1 MMRVL
6 ILDNYDS
13 FVWNIADYIG
23 KLGAEPFLVRSTR
36 ITLEKVWEMR
46 PDRIVLSP
54 GPGHPSERRF
64 TGISAD
70 VVREVSREIP
80 TLGVC
85 MGMQLIAYALGGEVV
100 RAKRVLHG
108 KSSKVLHDSEGLFR
122 GLENPL
128 VVGRYHSLA
137 VSESS
142 LPRELAVCARDLED
156 GEVMAIKHRSW
167 PLAGVQFHP
176 ESILTPRGID
186 LLRNFLRGDL

>member
-1 MMRVL
+1 MRVL

-13 FVWNIADYIG
+13 FVWNIADCIG
-23 KLGAEPFLVRSTR
+23 KLGAEPFVVRSTR

-70 VVREVSREIP
+70 VVREVSKEIP

-137 VSESS
+137 VRESS
-142 LPRELAVCARDLED
+142 LPRELAVCATDLED
-156 GEVMAIKHRSW
+156 GEVMAIRHRSW

>member
-1 MMRVL
+1 MRVL

-23 KLGAEPFLVRSTR
+23 KLGAEPFVVRSTR

-64 TGISAD
+64 TGVSAD
-70 VVREVSREIP
+70 VVREVSKEIP

-85 MGMQLIAYALGGEVV
+85 MGMQLIAYALGGEVI

-137 VSESS
+137 VRESS
-142 LPRELAVCARDLED
+142 LLRELEVCARDLED
-156 GEVMAIKHRSW
+156 GEVMAIRHRCW

>member
-1 MMRVL
+1 MRVL

-23 KLGAEPFLVRSTR
+23 KLGAEPIVVRSTK
-36 ITLEKVWEMR
+36 ITLKGIEELE

-70 VVREVSREIP
+70 VVREVSQDVP
-80 TLGVC
+80 TLGIC

-108 KSSKVLHDSEGLFR
+108 KSSRVLHDGEGLFR

-128 VVGRYHSLA
+128 AVGRYHSLA
-137 VSESS
+137 VREEA
-142 LPRELAVCARDLED
+142 LPRELEVCARDVED
-156 GEVMAIKHRSW
+156 GEVMGIRHRSW

-176 ESILTPRGID
+176 ESILTPRGLD

>member
-13 FVWNIADYIG
+13 FVWNIADCIG
-23 KLGAEPFLVRSTR
+23 KLGAEPFVVRSTR
-36 ITLEKVWEMR
+36 IALEKVWEMR

-70 VVREVSREIP
+70 VVREVSKEIP

-142 LPRELAVCARDLED
+142 LPRVLEVCARDLED
-156 GEVMAIKHRSW
+156 REVMAIRHRSW

>member
-23 KLGAEPFLVRSTR
+23 KLGAEPFVVRSTK
-36 ITLEKVWEMR
+36 IALEKVWEMR

-85 MGMQLIAYALGGEVV
+85 MGMQLIAHALGGEVI

-128 VVGRYHSLA
+128 VVGRYHSLT

-142 LPRELAVCARDLED
+142 LPRELEVCARDLED
-156 GEVMAIKHRSW
+156 REVMAIRHRSW

>member
-1 MMRVL
+1 MKVL

-23 KLGAEPFLVRSTR
+23 KLGAEPFVARSTK
-36 ITLEKVWEMR
+36 IALEKVWEMR

-137 VSESS
+137 VRESG
-142 LPRELAVCARDLED
+142 LPRELEVCARDLED
-156 GEVMAIKHRSW
+156 REVMAIRHRSW

>member
-1 MMRVL
+1 MKVL

-23 KLGAEPFLVRSTR
+23 KLGAEPFVARSTK
-36 ITLEKVWEMR
+36 IALEKVWEMR

-70 VVREVSREIP
+70 VVREISREIP

-137 VSESS
+137 VRESG
-142 LPRELAVCARDLED
+142 LPRELEVCARDLED
-156 GEVMAIKHRSW
+156 REVMAIRHRSW

>member
-1 MMRVL
+1 MRVL

-23 KLGAEPFLVRSTR
+23 KLGAEPLVVRSTR
-36 ITLEKVWEMR
+36 IALEKVWEME
-46 PDRIVLSP
+46 PERIVLSP

-70 VVREVSREIP
+70 VVREVSREVP

-85 MGMQLIAYALGGEVV
+85 MGMQLIAYALGGEVA

-108 KSSKVLHDSEGLFR
+108 KTSKVLHDGEGLFR

-137 VSESS
+137 VVEQK
-142 LPRELAVCARDLED
+142 LPVEVEVCARDVED
-156 GEVMAIKHRSW
+156 GEVMAIRHRSW

-176 ESILTPRGID
+176 ESILTLRGID

>member
-1 MMRVL
+1 MRVL

-23 KLGAEPFLVRSTR
+23 KLGAEPFVVRSTK
-36 ITLEKVWEMR
+36 IALEKVWEMR

-85 MGMQLIAYALGGEVV
+85 MGMQLIAYALGGEVA

-142 LPRELAVCARDLED
+142 LPRELELCARDLED
-156 GEVMAIKHRSW
+156 GEVMAIRHRSW

>member
-1 MMRVL
+1 MRVL

-23 KLGAEPFLVRSTR
+23 KLGAEPFVVRSTR
-36 ITLEKVWEMR
+36 ITLEKVWETR

-137 VSESS
+137 VRESG
-142 LPRELAVCARDLED
+142 LPRELEVCARDLED
-156 GEVMAIKHRSW
+156 REVMAIRHRSW

>member
-1 MMRVL
+1 MRVL

-13 FVWNIADYIG
+13 FVWNVADYIG
-23 KLGAEPFLVRSTR
+23 KLGAEPLVVRSTR
-36 ITLEKVWEMR
+36 IALEKVWEME
-46 PDRIVLSP
+46 PERIVLSP
-54 GPGHPSERRF
+54 GPGRPSERRF

-70 VVREVSREIP
+70 VVREVSREVP

-85 MGMQLIAYALGGEVV
+85 MGMQLIAYALGGEVA

-108 KSSKVLHDSEGLFR
+108 KTSKVLHDSEGLFR

-137 VSESS
+137 VVEQK
-142 LPRELAVCARDLED
+142 LPMELEVCARDVED
-156 GEVMAIKHRSW
+156 GEVMAIRHRSW

>member
-23 KLGAEPFLVRSTR
+23 KLGAEPFVVRSTR

-137 VSESS
+137 VRESG
-142 LPRELAVCARDLED
+142 LPRELEVCARDLED
-156 GEVMAIKHRSW
+156 REVMAIRHRSW

>member
-1 MMRVL
+1 MKVL

-13 FVWNIADYIG
+13 FVWNIADCIG
-23 KLGAEPFLVRSTR
+23 KLGAEPFVVRSTK
-36 ITLEKVWEMR
+36 IALEKVWEMR

-85 MGMQLIAYALGGEVV
+85 MGMQLIAHALGGEVV

-137 VSESS
+137 VRESG
-142 LPRELAVCARDLED
+142 LPRELEVCARDLED
-156 GEVMAIKHRSW
+156 REVMAIRHRSW

>member
-1 MMRVL
+1 MRVL
-6 ILDNYDS
+6 ILYNYDS
-13 FVWNIADYIG
+13 FVWNIADCIG
-23 KLGAEPFLVRSTR
+23 KLGAEPFIVRSTR

-80 TLGVC
+80 TLGVF
-85 MGMQLIAYALGGEVV
+85 MVMQLIAYALGGEVV
-100 RAKRVLHG
+100 RAKRVLQD
-108 KSSKVLHDSEGLFR
+108 KSSKVLHDSKDLFR

-142 LPRELAVCARDLED
+142 LPRELELCARDLED
-156 GEVMAIKHRSW
+156 GEVMAIRHRSW

-176 ESILTPRGID
+176 ESILMPRGIA

>member
-1 MMRVL
+1 MRVL

-23 KLGAEPFLVRSTR
+23 KLGAEPLVVRSTR
-36 ITLEKVWEMR
+36 IALEKVWEME
-46 PDRIVLSP
+46 PERIVLSP

-70 VVREVSREIP
+70 VVREVSREVP

-85 MGMQLIAYALGGEVV
+85 MGMQLIAYALGGEVA

-108 KSSKVLHDSEGLFR
+108 KTSKVLHDSAGLFR
-122 GLENPL
+122 GLVNPL

-137 VSESS
+137 VVEQK
-142 LPRELAVCARDLED
+142 LPMELEVCARDVED
-156 GEVMAIKHRSW
+156 GEVMAIRHRSW

>member
-1 MMRVL
+1 MRVL

-23 KLGAEPFLVRSTR
+23 KLGAEPFVVRSTR
-36 ITLEKVWEMR
+36 ITLEMVWEMR

-70 VVREVSREIP
+70 LVREVSREIP

-108 KSSKVLHDSEGLFR
+108 KSSKVLHDSEGLFH

-137 VSESS
+137 VRESG
-142 LPRELAVCARDLED
+142 LPRELEVCARDLED
-156 GEVMAIKHRSW
+156 REVMAIRHRSW

>member
-1 MMRVL
+1 MKVL

-23 KLGAEPFLVRSTR
+23 KLGAEPVVVRSTR
-36 ITLEKVWEMR
+36 IALEEVWEME
-46 PDRIVLSP
+46 PERIVLSP

-70 VVREVSREIP
+70 VVREVSREVP
-80 TLGVC
+80 TLGIC
-85 MGMQLIAYALGGEVV
+85 MGMQLIAYALGGEVAK
-100 RAKRVLHG
+100 AKRVLHG
-108 KSSKVLHDSEGLFR
+108 KTSKVLHDREGLFR

-137 VSESS
+137 VVEPS
-142 LPRELAVCARDLED
+142 LPVELEVCARDAED
-156 GEVMAIKHRSW
+156 GEVMAIRHRSW

>member
-1 MMRVL
+1 MRVL

-23 KLGAEPFLVRSTR
+23 KLGAEPFVVRSTR

-108 KSSKVLHDSEGLFR
+108 KSSKVLHDSEG
-122 GLENPL
+122 P
-128 VVGRYHSLA
+128 
-137 VSESS
+137 
-142 LPRELAVCARDLED
+142 LPRPREPSGRREVPFFGCQRVEPSKGARALREGSGRRRGDGYQAQELA
-156 GEVMAIKHRSW
+156 
-167 PLAGVQFHP
+167 AGWRPVP
-176 ESILTPRGID
+176 S
-186 LLRNFLRGDL
+186 

>member
-1 MMRVL
+1 MRVL

-23 KLGAEPFLVRSTR
+23 KLGAEPLVVRSTR
-36 ITLEKVWEMR
+36 IALEKVWEMD
-46 PDRIVLSP
+46 PERIVLSP

-70 VVREVSREIP
+70 VVREISREVP

-85 MGMQLIAYALGGEVV
+85 MGMQLIAYALGGEVA

-108 KSSKVLHDSEGLFR
+108 KTSKVLHDSEGLFR
-122 GLENPL
+122 GLVNPL

-137 VSESS
+137 VVEQK
-142 LPRELAVCARDLED
+142 LPMELEVCARDVED
-156 GEVMAIKHRSW
+156 GEVMAIRHRSW

>member
-70 VVREVSREIP
+70 VVREVMREIP

-142 LPRELAVCARDLED
+142 LPRELAVYARDLED
-156 GEVMAIKHRSW
+156 GEVMAIRYRSW

-186 LLRNFLRGDL
+186 MLRNFLRGDL

>member
-1 MMRVL
+1 MKVL

-23 KLGAEPFLVRSTR
+23 KLGAEPFVARSTK
-36 ITLEKVWEMR
+36 IALEKVWEMR

-70 VVREVSREIP
+70 VVREISREIP

-137 VSESS
+137 VRESS
-142 LPRELAVCARDLED
+142 LPRELEVCARDLED
-156 GEVMAIKHRSW
+156 REVMAIRHRSW